1 MRWREAR
8 EAIPSA
14 RGRLLSA
21 VAGALCLAFGLAACS
36 HESPV
41 GQSPV
46 ASGCTYS
53 VGHTMVKVTT
63 LGGEVGIVVGT
74 GAGCQWTVST
84 SDAWL
89 RLVGATSRQGTDVFV
104 INVAS
109 SATERHGTVTVSWAG
124 GSQSITVTQSCD
136 VTQTMNLSP
145 EGQDFFVDAPG
156 CGLLG
161 SPVSVDVPWISA
173 GTTPNGLVFKVSVGV
188 NTGPERIGHVT
199 TVLGQLTIVQRAGN
213 CVTAIAPASQ
223 AFDERGGSGTI
234 TVSAVPG
241 CEWDATAHN
250 FSVAGPSSGS
260 SSLLTPLTAHGI
272 GSGVVP
278 FTIAANKSLSVYAPF
293 FVVGGSL
300 KFQITQ
306 SGCPLAVSPLSFHVP
321 AAAADYFVSVRVTG
335 PVSCSWVDSSNDN
348 NIIFIGNP
356 EARSGSAD
364 VRLSVRQNQTG
375 QVRSASAN
383 VADQTVVVTQDP

>member
-1 MRWREAR
+1 
-8 EAIPSA
+8 
-14 RGRLLSA
+14 
-21 VAGALCLAFGLAACS
+21 
-36 HESPV
+36 
-41 GQSPV
+41 
-46 ASGCTYS
+46 
-53 VGHTMVKVTT
+53 MVQVTT
-63 LGGEVGIVVGT
+63 LGREVPIFVVT

-89 RLVGATSRQGTDVFV
+89 RLVGATSRQGTDVFL
-104 INVAS
+104 INVALGT
-109 SATERHGTVTVSWAG
+109 TERRGTVTVSWVG
-124 GSQSITVTQSCD
+124 GSQSIIVTQSCD

-145 EGQDFFVDAPG
+145 EGQDFFVDVPG

-161 SPVSVDVPWISA
+161 TPVSVDVPWIAA
-173 GTTPNGLVFKVSVGV
+173 GTTPNGFVFKVSVGV

-241 CEWDATAHN
+241 CEWDATAKN
-250 FSVAGPSSGS
+250 FSD

-278 FTIAANKSLSVYAPF
+278 FTIAANKSLHAYEPF

-300 KFQITQ
+300 KSQITQ
-306 SGCPLAVSPLSFHVP
+306 SGCPLTVSPLSFHVP

-335 PVSCSWVDSSNDN
+335 PVSCDWVDSSNDN
-348 NIIFIGNP
+348 SIIFIGNP
-356 EARSGSAD
+356 EIRSGSAD
-364 VRLSVRQNQTG
+364 VRLSVRQNTTG
-375 QVRSASAN
+375 RVRSASAN